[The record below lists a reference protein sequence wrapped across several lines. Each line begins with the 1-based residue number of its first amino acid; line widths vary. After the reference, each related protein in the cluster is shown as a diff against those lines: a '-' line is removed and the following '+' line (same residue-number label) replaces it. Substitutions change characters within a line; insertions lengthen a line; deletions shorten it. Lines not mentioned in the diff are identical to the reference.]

1 MKLCAKFSILLFLTL
16 LQRLPAQENSQGDER
31 LPKGPRFASEALNA
45 STASGSFSEMT
56 HYPQTEPRPLEFRTA
71 IELAVRN
78 SATTSVAQ
86 ADQERARAAIAQA
99 TNLYVPSMT
108 VGAAL
113 GYSHGFP
120 LSLEGAAPS
129 LFNVNLG
136 GLLFNPAQ
144 KDYIRAARAE
154 AATTSQQNADRRNDV
169 ITETALDYMQ
179 LDLLESSLSIQN
191 QQRDAAAR
199 LQEIVGQRVQAGV
212 DSQVELT
219 RAKLSVART
228 RLDIA
233 QARTAADQLRLRL
246 SQLTGLPLSA
256 IRTSTESIPKL
267 PEVSQ
272 TDDLAAQA
280 AQNNASVKTAE
291 QAAEAK
297 KFRAEAERKQLY
309 PEVNLAGQYALLAR
323 YNNYDQFFK
332 TFERN
337 NLTIG
342 GTIRFNFLNQSQRA
356 AAEAARFDAIKARK
370 EAQAVKE
377 QVSADTLKLQ
387 RSVEQL
393 SAARE
398 VADLEHQLALADIDA
413 AHAKID
419 SGNATIKDEQ
429 DARISEH
436 QRYTAYLNSTFELDK
451 AQVQLLRQTGDL
463 EKWALGTPSH

>member
-1 MKLCAKFSILLFLTL
+1 MKLRATLTILLFLAL
-16 LQRLPAQENSQGDER
+16 FERLPAQES
-31 LPKGPRFASEALNA
+31 
-45 STASGSFSEMT
+45 
-56 HYPQTEPRPLEFRTA
+56 PQTPAQNEGRPLAFRTA
-71 IELAVRN
+71 IELALRN
-78 SATTSVAQ
+78 SAASNVAH
-86 ADQERARAAIAQA
+86 ADQERAHAAIAQ
-99 TNLYVPSMT
+99 TSDLFLPSLT

-120 LSLEGAAPS
+120 LSLEGSAPS
-129 LFNVNLG
+129 LFNVNLQQF
-136 GLLFNPAQ
+136 LFNQAQ
-144 KDYIRAARAE
+144 RDYIHAARAD
-154 AATTSQQNADRRNDV
+154 AATTAQQNVDRHNDV
-169 ITETALDYMQ
+169 IIETALDYMQ
-179 LDLLESSLSIQN
+179 LDLLESSLSVQTE
-191 QQRDAAAR
+191 QKDAAAR
-199 LQEIVGQRVQAGV
+199 LQEIVSQRVQAGV

-233 QARTAADQLRLRL
+233 QARAAADQLRLRL
-246 SQLTGLPLSA
+246 SQLTGLPASY
-256 IRTSTESIPKL
+256 IRTSTETIPKL

-272 TDDLAAQA
+272 ADDLPAQA
-280 AQNNASVKTAE
+280 VLNNASVKTAE
-291 QAAEAK
+291 HAAEAK
-297 KFRAEAERKQLY
+297 EFRAQAERKQLY
-309 PEVNLAGQYALLAR
+309 PQVNIAGQYALLAR

-342 GTIRFNFLNQSQRA
+342 GTIRFNFLNPSQKA

-377 QVSADTLKLQ
+377 QVSSETLKMQ

-413 AHAKID
+413 AHAKIE

-463 EKWALGTPSH
+463 EKWALGAPSH